1 MGGEVDAPRIDQIAD
16 GFLIRIIHD
25 W

>member
-1 MGGEVDAPRIDQIAD
+1 MGSEVDAPRIDQIAD
-16 GFLIRIIHD
+16 GFLIRIIHE